1 MNINLAKLV
10 TAITTIVGM
19 VALLALGS
27 ISETQGVST
36 ITMVLGY
43 ILGNGVAAL
52 RGEPVQP
59 VISARTPR
67 ERFAVQREQG

>member
-19 VALLALGS
+19 VTLLAMGS

-36 ITMVLGY
+36 ITLVLGY

-59 VISARTPR
+59 VISGRSPR
-67 ERFAVQREQG
+67 DRYAAQREQS